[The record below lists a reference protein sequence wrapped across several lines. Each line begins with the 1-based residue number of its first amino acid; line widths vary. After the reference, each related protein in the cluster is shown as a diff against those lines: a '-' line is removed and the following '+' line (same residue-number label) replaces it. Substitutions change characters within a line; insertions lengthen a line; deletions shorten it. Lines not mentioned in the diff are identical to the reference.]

1 MLHCIVLAV
10 STFCN
15 PLTTSGEGV
24 VQKATFANPIDLQY
38 RMRPEKKGYDF
49 REGADPDVVMWDG
62 RYWMFASKCGGYYV
76 SDDLASWRLVHT
88 DDLPLEEYAP
98 TAWVMDNQLYFSSR
112 GGTVHRAV
120 DADAGKWELLK
131 QRIPLTLDSKVFFED
146 GRLFDYYGG
155 TTNKM
160 PLWVSELDRSTFRR
174 VGNALPI
181 TEMDDTLYGWDVC
194 GHDNGFMGR
203 LGCKEGS
210 YIINRNGVYYFQYAT
225 PGTQYFSYCDVALA
239 GPTPLGPFKRQALN
253 PFSYKPNGYAKG
265 AGHGCTFS
273 DRYGNWWHVTTC
285 VIKGVNRRIVM
296 FPVFFAADGEMW
308 CDTAFADW
316 PLAVPGHKTD
326 NPDEYHTGW
335 MPLTYGKRV
344 SVSSAP
350 GPSTKFI
357 VDEDMHTSWIAASGN
372 AGEWAEVDL
381 GGPAEIRSVQI
392 GFAENG
398 NIDAWRRRDAARRW
412 RFEVSND
419 GKSWECAIDESNA
432 SGSPDHPYRAFGSP
446 IRASRLRV
454 VCAGLPGGNKF
465 ALREIRAF
473 GRMDV
478 PAPSAVESFTVER
491 DVADR
496 RRARLSWSA
505 AKGAD
510 GYVVRYGPAPDK
522 LLLSIMFR
530 DVCKAEVRSLDV
542 GQDYWWKIE
551 AFNAFGFSPATH
563 AKTTK

>member
-1 MLHCIVLAV
+1 M
-10 STFCN
+10 
-15 PLTTSGEGV
+15 
-24 VQKATFANPIDLQY
+24 
-38 RMRPEKKGYDF
+38 
-49 REGADPDVVMWDG
+49 
-62 RYWMFASKCGGYYV
+62 
-76 SDDLASWRLVHT
+76 
-88 DDLPLEEYAP
+88 
-98 TAWVMDNQLYFSSR
+98 
-112 GGTVHRAV
+112 
-120 DADAGKWELLK
+120 
-131 QRIPLTLDSKVFFED
+131 
-146 GRLFDYYGG
+146 
-155 TTNKM
+155 
-160 PLWVSELDRSTFRR
+160 
-174 VGNALPI
+174 
-181 TEMDDTLYGWDVC
+181 
-194 GHDNGFMGR
+194 
-203 LGCKEGS
+203 
-210 YIINRNGVYYFQYAT
+210 
-225 PGTQYFSYCDVALA
+225 
-239 GPTPLGPFKRQALN
+239 
-253 PFSYKPNGYAKG
+253 
-265 AGHGCTFS
+265 
-273 DRYGNWWHVTTC
+273 TTC

-381 GGPAEIRSVQI
+381 GGPAEIRAVQI

-491 DVADR
+491 DVA
-496 RRARLSWSA
+496 
-505 AKGAD
+505 
-510 GYVVRYGPAPDK
+510 
-522 LLLSIMFR
+522 
-530 DVCKAEVRSLDV
+530 VCKAEVRSLDV